1 MRARQLRERTEGSL
15 RRLLVLLLE
24 AGRVSRFE
32 GESSCRLGCQRGAE
46 MGVLSLEEVE
56 RKVEREQVQ
65 QSRRVWVEGWVEVEV
80 EEGIV
85 EG

>member
-1 MRARQLRERTEGSL
+1 
-15 RRLLVLLLE
+15 
-24 AGRVSRFE
+24 
-32 GESSCRLGCQRGAE
+32 